1 MHELLLSNRD
11 TILFTAPLV
20 FMIFFAALRLDGKLA
35 LPQRSP
41 SRRPTH
47 QFDARGEIILTDPDG
62 RPSGPHPRPR
72 ASRPLKIPRQT
83 NQPVNNR
90 KIDEFYYLDNKKGYL

>member
-47 QFDARGEIILTDPDG
+47 QFDARGEIILTEDKAVLMKKLRDVNPD
-62 RPSGPHPRPR
+62 
-72 ASRPLKIPRQT
+72 
-83 NQPVNNR
+83 
-90 KIDEFYYLDNKKGYL
+90 